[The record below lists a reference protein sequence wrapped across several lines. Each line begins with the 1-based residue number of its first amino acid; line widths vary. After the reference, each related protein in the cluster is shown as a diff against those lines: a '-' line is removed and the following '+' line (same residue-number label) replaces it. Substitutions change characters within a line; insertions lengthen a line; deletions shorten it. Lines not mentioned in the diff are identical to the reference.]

1 VIHTTWK
8 LELIERQKA
17 FMQSLRAEQETETEI
32 DFFRQLICERGLP
45 ALQDDQEYFEAIF
58 VEELVDLDVADE
70 QYRQFSAHQRK
81 HVTPFANSSDTEHF
95 PDELV
100 AAGYDSHSSDSSD
113 SHSDGGSDDLVYGAN
128 E

>member
-1 VIHTTWK
+1 
-8 LELIERQKA
+8 
-17 FMQSLRAEQETETEI
+17 MQSLRAEQEKELKYAETEM

-58 VEELVDLDVADE
+58 VEELDDLDVADE

-81 HVTPFANSSDTEHF
+81 RVTPFANSSDTEHS

-100 AAGYDSHSSDSSD
+100 AAAGYDSHSSDSSD